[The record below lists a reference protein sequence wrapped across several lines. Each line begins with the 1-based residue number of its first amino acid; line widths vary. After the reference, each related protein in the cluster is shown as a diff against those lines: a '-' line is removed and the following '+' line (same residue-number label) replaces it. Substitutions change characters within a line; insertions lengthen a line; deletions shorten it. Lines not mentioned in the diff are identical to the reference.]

1 MSSIAIFP
9 CRHTPAENIAQ
20 ELASRLTLKKYID
33 EDLITDTANA
43 FGVSEDK
50 LRNAMFK
57 KTSVFNKFTLE
68 REKLIN
74 MLRQTLHK
82 KLNST
87 DQYLFEGFLTSLIP
101 SSVSHVLK
109 VLVVASHGERIA
121 YVTANGM
128 SEKQA
133 QKMRK
138 EFDKMAYGWT
148 DFLFNKEAY
157 DSSLYD
163 LVIPMDQKTED
174 ELVEAIIQCF
184 HTTSVLPTSESQQ
197 AATDMLVEAK
207 IEHNLLEKGHKV
219 DIIAAG
225 GDVSLTV
232 HEDVFNFK
240 KLEEELSQLARQVE
254 GVGNVTVKQSPS
266 AKNSIYRRQK
276 FELPSKVLFVDDEKE
291 FVKTVSE
298 RLISRDVGTYGV
310 YDGEA
315 ALELVNE
322 DQPDVMVLDLKMP
335 GLHGVEV
342 LRRTKELAPEVEV
355 IILTGHGTMDDM
367 KQCME
372 LGAFAYMN
380 KPVDIEELS
389 ASIKAASDKVTAA
402 IDQNG
407 VPKNG

>member
-9 CRHTPAENIAQ
+9 CRHTPAENIAK
-20 ELASRLTLKKYID
+20 ELAHRLTLKIYTD
-33 EDLITDTANA
+33 DNLIADTAAA
-43 FGVSEDK
+43 FDISEDK
-50 LRNAMFK
+50 LRNAMFG

-74 MLRQTLHK
+74 MFRHSLYQ

-87 DQYLFEGFLTSLIP
+87 HQCLFDGFLTSLIP
-101 SSVSHVLK
+101 SSISHVLK
-109 VLVVASHGERIA
+109 VLVVAPHAERVSYGESL
-121 YVTANGM
+121 GM

-133 QKMRK
+133 QKSRK

-157 DSSLYD
+157 ESSLYD
-163 LVIPMDQKTED
+163 LVIPVVQKTET
-174 ELVEAIIQCF
+174 ELVEAIIKCF
-184 HTTSVLPTSESQQ
+184 HTTSVLHTNESQQ
-197 AATDMLVEAK
+197 AVSDMLLMTE
-207 IEHNLLEKGHKV
+207 IEHILLEKGHKIGIV
-219 DIIAAG
+219 VVNR
-225 GDVSLTV
+225 DVTLTV
-232 HEDVFNFK
+232 EEDVFNLR
-240 KLEEELSQLARQVE
+240 KLDEELSGLARQVE
-254 GVGNVTVKQSPS
+254 GVGKITVKQSPG

-291 FVKTVSE
+291 FVQTVSE

-342 LRRTKELAPEVEV
+342 LRQTKELAPEVEV
-355 IILTGHGTMDDM
+355 IVLTGHGTMDDM
-367 KQCME
+367 QQCME

-389 ASIKAASDKVTAA
+389 ATIKAASEKAA
-402 IDQNG
+402 AAVG
-407 VPKNG
+407 KNVISKKG

>member
-9 CRHTPAENIAQ
+9 CRHTPAENIAK
-20 ELASRLTLKKYID
+20 ELANRLTLKIYTD
-33 EDLITDTANA
+33 DNLIADTAAA
-43 FGVSEDK
+43 FAIGEDK
-50 LRNAMFK
+50 LRNAMFG

-74 MLRQTLHK
+74 MFRHTLYQ
-82 KLNST
+82 KLDST
-87 DQYLFEGFLTSLIP
+87 HQCLFDGFLTSLIP
-101 SSVSHVLK
+101 SSISHVLK
-109 VLVVASHGERIA
+109 VLVVAPQADRIIYA
-121 YVTANGM
+121 ESAGM

-133 QKMRK
+133 QKSRK

-157 DSSLYD
+157 ESSLYD
-163 LVIPMDQKTED
+163 LVIPMAQKTEP
-174 ELVEAIIQCF
+174 ELVEAIIKCF
-184 HTTSVLPTSESQQ
+184 HTTSVLRTNESQQ
-197 AATDMLVEAK
+197 AVSDMLLMTE
-207 IEHNLLEKGHKV
+207 IEDILLEKGHKIGIV
-219 DIIAAG
+219 VVNQ
-225 GDVSLTV
+225 DVTLTV
-232 HEDVFNFK
+232 DEDVFNLR
-240 KLEEELSQLARQVE
+240 KLEEELSALARQVE
-254 GVGNVTVKQSPS
+254 GVGKITVKQSPG

-291 FVKTVSE
+291 FVQTVSE

-342 LRRTKELAPEVEV
+342 LRQTKELAPEVEV
-355 IILTGHGTMDDM
+355 IVLTGHGTMDDM
-367 KQCME
+367 QQCME

-389 ASIKAASDKVTAA
+389 VTIKAASEKAA
-402 IDQNG
+402 AAVG
-407 VPKNG
+407 KKGTSKKS